1 MIPFIK
7 YKSSEKA
14 QCHFIHANGFPAYAY
29 KSLLKDL
36 SEQMSVS
43 TMLLRP
49 HWEDNSDINN
59 FHTWTTFL
67 EDFQLYA
74 KEQDVKQQYG
84 MGHSVGGNII
94 LRAAICDN
102 KLFKSI
108 ILLDP
113 TIFIPSIVYLWRLLS
128 LFPKLH
134 SQFPLAKAARNRRVE
149 FKEKDD
155 IFNSYR
161 SKEIFNKV
169 PDTQLYEYI
178 DSIFSY
184 CKDNEIFKI
193 NFSRQWEEKIF
204 LKSLY
209 DDMCIWNNL
218 DKLNIPVLILRPE
231 SNPVLRN
238 SAAQKISSNK
248 NITTITIKDS
258 THLFPLEKH
267 EETSQI
273 IKEFLSI

>member
-7 YKSSEKA
+7 YKSSEKT

-29 KSLLKDL
+29 KSLLKNL
-36 SEQMSVS
+36 SERMSIS

-49 HWEDNSDINN
+49 HWEDNNDINN

-74 KEQDVKQQYG
+74 KEQEVKQQYG

-94 LRAAICDN
+94 LRAAISDS

-108 ILLDP
+108 VLLDP

-134 SQFPLAKAARNRRVE
+134 SQFPLAKAARHRRVE
-149 FKEKDD
+149 FKGKDD

-161 SKEIFNKV
+161 SKEIFDKI

>member
-7 YKSSEKA
+7 YKSSEKT

-29 KSLLKDL
+29 KSLFKEL
-36 SEQMSVS
+36 SKQMSIS

-49 HWEDNSDINN
+49 HWEDNNDINN

-74 KEQDVKQQYG
+74 KEQEVKQQYG

-94 LRAAICDN
+94 LRAAISDS

-108 ILLDP
+108 VLLDP

-149 FKEKDD
+149 FKGKDD

-161 SKEIFNKV
+161 SKEIFDKI

-231 SNPVLRN
+231 SSPVLRN

-267 EETSQI
+267 EETSRI

>member
-7 YKSSEKA
+7 YKSSEKP

-29 KSLLKDL
+29 KSLFKDL
-36 SEQMSVS
+36 SEQMSIS

-49 HWEDNSDINN
+49 HWEDDSDINN

-67 EDFQLYA
+67 EDFKLYT
-74 KEQDVKQQYG
+74 KEQEVKKQYG

-108 ILLDP
+108 VLLDP

-134 SQFPLAKAARNRRVE
+134 SQFPLAKSARNRRVE
-149 FKEKDD
+149 FKKKDD

-161 SKEIFNKV
+161 SKKIFDKI

-184 CKDNEIFKI
+184 SQNNQSFKI

-218 DKLNIPVLILRPE
+218 DKLNIPTLILRPE
-231 SNPVLRN
+231 LNPVLKT
-238 SAAQKISSNK
+238 SAAHKISSNK
-248 NITTITIKDS
+248 NITIITINDS

-267 EETSQI
+267 KKTAGI
-273 IKEFLSI
+273 IKDFLSI